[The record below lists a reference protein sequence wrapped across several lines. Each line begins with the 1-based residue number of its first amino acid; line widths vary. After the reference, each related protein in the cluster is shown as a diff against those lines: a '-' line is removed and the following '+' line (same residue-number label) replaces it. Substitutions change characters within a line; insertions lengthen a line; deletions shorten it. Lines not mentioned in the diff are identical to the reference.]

1 MQSPD
6 LAAAKPKIVKL
17 SRTLHGLRERVF
29 AAWGSAE
36 HVSRWFAPLP
46 YTVPEAKIEMRP
58 GGAFDIC
65 MQAPDGGRH
74 WTRGSFV
81 EVVAPQRLVIDMAPT
96 DNDGRTLFRA
106 HTVIEFFDA
115 LGGTR
120 IEVTQS
126 YELLDPAVAG
136 PMVAGAE
143 MGWTATLEQFE
154 RVLVGLTQPA
164 SAPRSAV
171 HATFHLERTYAA
183 SAARVWAALTDP
195 EAKARWFSGPPGGWT
210 LTERSMD
217 VRPGGRERLAG
228 RWDNGVVSAFDATY
242 FDVIENE
249 RLVYSYE
256 MHMDEKKISVSLATM
271 QIRPA
276 IDGRTTLLVT
286 EQGVFLDGYDDAGS
300 REHGTSHLLDTLGAS
315 LASEG

>member
-17 SRTLHGLRERVF
+17 SRTLHALRERVF

-58 GGAFDIC
+58 GGAFDVC

-81 EVVAPQRLVIDMAPT
+81 EVVPSERLVIDMAPT
-96 DNDGRTLFRA
+96 DFEGRTAFRA

-115 LGGTR
+115 MGGTR
-120 IEVTQS
+120 IEVTQT
-126 YELLDPAVAG
+126 YEILDPAAEA
-136 PMVAGAE
+136 MVAGAE

-154 RVLVGLTQPA
+154 KALVGLDRPA
-164 SAPRSAV
+164 TAPRSVV
-171 HATFHLERTYAA
+171 HATFHLERTYDAP
-183 SAARVWAALTDP
+183 AARVWAALTDP
-195 EAKARWFSGPPGGWT
+195 AAKARWFAGPTGAWT
-210 LTERSMD
+210 LIERSMD
-217 VRPGGRERLAG
+217 VRPGGRERLTG
-228 RWDNGVVSAFDATY
+228 RWDNGVVSAFDAVY
-242 FDVIENE
+242 FDVIPGE

-256 MHMDEKKISVSLATM
+256 MHMDAKKISVSLATM
-271 QIRPA
+271 QIKPVGA
-276 IDGRTTLLVT
+276 ARTTLMVT
-286 EQGVFLDGYDDAGS
+286 EQGAFLDGYDDAGS
-300 REHGTSHLLDTLGAS
+300 RETGTGHLLDAIGAS
-315 LASEG
+315 LAGEG